1 MGVALYLTGIAFGLG
16 TIIEVLRFQAIRIR
30 EVAVAHGHNHS

>member
-16 TIIEVLRFQAIRIR
+16 TIVEVPRFQATRIR
-30 EVAVAHGHNHS
+30 EVASAHGHLD

>member
-1 MGVALYLTGIAFGLG
+1 MAGVMQLAARPGLG

-30 EVAVAHGHNHS
+30 EVALNHGHHG

>member
-1 MGVALYLTGIAFGLG
+1 MGVALYLTGITFGLA

-30 EVAVAHGHNHS
+30 EVAEQHGHTH